1 MFYSFLSASYIHT
14 QYIWTSVCPDW
25 WSPGSYARGDEDMSL
40 SFLFVACGELKKAF
54 NDEIEWPELSIMG
67 MTRELY
73 VYAIFLCF

>member
-1 MFYSFLSASYIHT
+1 
-14 QYIWTSVCPDW
+14 
-25 WSPGSYARGDEDMSL
+25 MSL